1 VRRRERSLESQL
13 AATLAQLHDVDVDR
27 AGLGDLARH
36 DHYIERQLRSA
47 GAPSTSRCTSKAS
60 STVVWSRPSAT
71 NSRASIPTQQRVSV
85 VHGDY
90 RLDNTVLDEHGAVRA
105 ILDWE
110 ICTWVI
116 PWPTSDCCSSTG
128 PSRPTRPRRY
138 WAPPLRLR
146 RGFASRARYSR
157 RTPRTRLD
165 VSDVAYYQ
173 AFGYWKLACILQGV
187 FARYSAGAT
196 AGDQGSVAE
205 FPKHIAMLAETAK
218 MNAGE
223 MMDDEIYDHIIFL
236 ADPELSE
243 PVLVVSLEGWID
255 AGLGASNA
263 IGPCSTRSAPRCSPP
278 LIPSTSSTNAPGV
291 RMARIVDGITTELTW
306 PEIQLRY
313 GRDGDG
319 ADILFLVG
327 PEPDFHWS
335 DFVDVVTDAAGR
347 FDVRLVVGLGA
358 FPAPTPHTRPVRVI
372 ATAPRGECPPV
383 AHHRHRHGRARGSGG
398 HQFAALELGFAE
410 VDMEIV
416 TLWARVPHYVASMPY
431 PQASAALIDGL
442 ARIAGLTLDA
452 SHLRASADEARQ
464 RVDDL
469 VTNNPEHS
477 SMVEQL
483 EEAADE
489 TEGTSLSEE
498 LPSGDE
504 LAAELERFLRGE
516 SS

>member
-1 VRRRERSLESQL
+1 M
-13 AATLAQLHDVDVDR
+13 
-27 AGLGDLARH
+27 
-36 DHYIERQLRSA
+36 
-47 GAPSTSRCTSKAS
+47 
-60 STVVWSRPSAT
+60 
-71 NSRASIPTQQRVSV
+71 
-85 VHGDY
+85 
-90 RLDNTVLDEHGAVRA
+90 DE
-105 ILDWE
+105 
-110 ICTWVI
+110 
-116 PWPTSDCCSSTG
+116 
-128 PSRPTRPRRY
+128 
-138 WAPPLRLR
+138 
-146 RGFASRARYSR
+146 
-157 RTPRTRLD
+157 
-165 VSDVAYYQ
+165 
-173 AFGYWKLACILQGV
+173 
-187 FARYSAGAT
+187 
-196 AGDQGSVAE
+196 
-205 FPKHIAMLAETAK
+205 
-218 MNAGE
+218 
-223 MMDDEIYDHIIFL
+223 EIYERIIFL

-263 IGPCSTRSAPRCSPP
+263 IGTLLDTIPTEVLATFDTEYFIDQRARRP
-278 LIPSTSSTNAPGV
+278 L
-291 RMARIVDGITTELTW
+291 ARIVNGITTELTW

-372 ATAPRGECPPV
+372 GTAPASSAHVLALVGSVSGEIEVP
-383 AHHRHRHGRARGSGG
+383 AGISS
-398 HQFAALELGFAE
+398 ALELGFAQ
-410 VDMEIV
+410 VDMDIV

-431 PQASAALIDGL
+431 PLASAALIEGL

-452 SHLRASADEARQ
+452 GHLRASAEEARQ

-469 VTNNPEHS
+469 VTNNPDHS

-489 TEGTSLSEE
+489 VEGTSLGEV

-516 SS
+516 AS

>member
-1 VRRRERSLESQL
+1 M
-13 AATLAQLHDVDVDR
+13 
-27 AGLGDLARH
+27 
-36 DHYIERQLRSA
+36 
-47 GAPSTSRCTSKAS
+47 
-60 STVVWSRPSAT
+60 
-71 NSRASIPTQQRVSV
+71 
-85 VHGDY
+85 
-90 RLDNTVLDEHGAVRA
+90 DE
-105 ILDWE
+105 
-110 ICTWVI
+110 
-116 PWPTSDCCSSTG
+116 
-128 PSRPTRPRRY
+128 
-138 WAPPLRLR
+138 
-146 RGFASRARYSR
+146 
-157 RTPRTRLD
+157 
-165 VSDVAYYQ
+165 
-173 AFGYWKLACILQGV
+173 
-187 FARYSAGAT
+187 
-196 AGDQGSVAE
+196 
-205 FPKHIAMLAETAK
+205 
-218 MNAGE
+218 
-223 MMDDEIYDHIIFL
+223 EIYDRIIYIS
-236 ADPELSE
+236 DPELTE

-263 IGPCSTRSAPRCSPP
+263 IGTLLDTIPTEVLATFDTEYFIDQRARRP
-278 LIPSTSSTNAPGV
+278 L
-291 RMARIVDGITTELTW
+291 ARIVNGITTELTW

-372 ATAPRGECPPV
+372 GTAPASSAHVLALVGSVSGEIEVP
-383 AHHRHRHGRARGSGG
+383 AGISS
-398 HQFAALELGFAE
+398 ALELGFAQ
-410 VDMEIV
+410 VDMDIV

-431 PQASAALIDGL
+431 PQASAALIEGL

-452 SHLRASADEARQ
+452 GHLRASAEEARQ

-469 VTNNPEHS
+469 VTNNPDHS

-489 TEGTSLSEE
+489 VEGTSLGEV

-516 SS
+516 PS

>member
-1 VRRRERSLESQL
+1 
-13 AATLAQLHDVDVDR
+13 
-27 AGLGDLARH
+27 
-36 DHYIERQLRSA
+36 
-47 GAPSTSRCTSKAS
+47 
-60 STVVWSRPSAT
+60 
-71 NSRASIPTQQRVSV
+71 
-85 VHGDY
+85 
-90 RLDNTVLDEHGAVRA
+90 
-105 ILDWE
+105 
-110 ICTWVI
+110 
-116 PWPTSDCCSSTG
+116 
-128 PSRPTRPRRY
+128 
-138 WAPPLRLR
+138 
-146 RGFASRARYSR
+146 
-157 RTPRTRLD
+157 
-165 VSDVAYYQ
+165 
-173 AFGYWKLACILQGV
+173 
-187 FARYSAGAT
+187 
-196 AGDQGSVAE
+196 
-205 FPKHIAMLAETAK
+205 
-218 MNAGE
+218 
-223 MMDDEIYDHIIFL
+223 MDDEIYDRIIFL
-236 ADPELSE
+236 ADPELTE

-263 IGPCSTRSAPRCSPP
+263 IGTLLDTIPTEVLATFDTEYFIDQRARRP
-278 LIPSTSSTNAPGV
+278 L
-291 RMARIVDGITTELTW
+291 ARIVNGITTELTW

-372 ATAPRGECPPV
+372 GTAPASSAHVLALVGSVSGELEVP
-383 AHHRHRHGRARGSGG
+383 AGISS
-398 HQFAALELGFAE
+398 ALELGFAQ
-410 VDMEIV
+410 VDMDIV

-431 PQASAALIDGL
+431 PQASAALIEGL

-452 SHLRASADEARQ
+452 GHLRASAEEARQ

-469 VTNNPEHS
+469 VTNNPDHS

-489 TEGTSLSEE
+489 VEGTSLGEV

-516 SS
+516 AS

>member
-1 VRRRERSLESQL
+1 
-13 AATLAQLHDVDVDR
+13 
-27 AGLGDLARH
+27 
-36 DHYIERQLRSA
+36 
-47 GAPSTSRCTSKAS
+47 
-60 STVVWSRPSAT
+60 
-71 NSRASIPTQQRVSV
+71 
-85 VHGDY
+85 
-90 RLDNTVLDEHGAVRA
+90 
-105 ILDWE
+105 
-110 ICTWVI
+110 
-116 PWPTSDCCSSTG
+116 
-128 PSRPTRPRRY
+128 
-138 WAPPLRLR
+138 
-146 RGFASRARYSR
+146 
-157 RTPRTRLD
+157 
-165 VSDVAYYQ
+165 
-173 AFGYWKLACILQGV
+173 
-187 FARYSAGAT
+187 
-196 AGDQGSVAE
+196 
-205 FPKHIAMLAETAK
+205 
-218 MNAGE
+218 
-223 MMDDEIYDHIIFL
+223 MDDEIYDRIIFL

-255 AGLGASNA
+255 AGLGASTA
-263 IGPCSTRSAPRCSPP
+263 ISTMLNTISTEVLATFDTEYFIDQRARRP
-278 LIPSTSSTNAPGV
+278 L
-291 RMARIVDGITTELTW
+291 ARIVDGITTELTW

-335 DFVDVVTDAAGR
+335 DFIDVVTDAAGR
-347 FDVRLVVGLGA
+347 FDVRLVVALGA

-372 ATAPRGECPPV
+372 ATAPEASAHLLPIIGTVTGELEVP
-383 AHHRHRHGRARGSGG
+383 AGIS
-398 HQFAALELGFAE
+398 AALELGFAE

-416 TLWARVPHYVASMPY
+416 TLWARVPHYVAAMPY

-489 TEGTSLSEE
+489 TEGTSLGEE